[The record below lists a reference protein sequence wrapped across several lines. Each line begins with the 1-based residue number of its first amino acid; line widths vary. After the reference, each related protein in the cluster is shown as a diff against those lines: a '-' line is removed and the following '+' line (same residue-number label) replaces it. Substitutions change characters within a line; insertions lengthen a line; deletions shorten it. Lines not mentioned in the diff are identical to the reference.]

1 MNHVTCARCGKIFVK
16 TDRSVCNDCIKA
28 EEAKFEEVRLFLK
41 EYPNS
46 TLQEVSEACDI
57 SPKRIMRY
65 VQDGKIEITQGMTDI
80 HKCAKCGVAIN
91 IGRFCEKCIANLSKK
106 VNEIKP
112 KEPLKE
118 IEKKRGQV
126 FMK

>member
-1 MNHVTCARCGKIFVK
+1 MTHTNCARCGKIFVK
-16 TDRSVCNDCIKA
+16 TDRSVCNDCLKA
-28 EEAKFEEVRLFLK
+28 EETKFEEVRLFLK

-65 VQDGKIEITQGMTDI
+65 VQDGKIEITPGMKGE
-80 HKCAKCGVAIN
+80 HKCAKCGVPIN
-91 IGRFCEKCIANLSKK
+91 IGRFCEKCIAGLSNRIK
-106 VNEIKP
+106 EIKP
-112 KEPLKE
+112 KESVKG
-118 IEKKRGQV
+118 RGGQL